1 MSSIIEFSGPVL
13 TGPDRARRGLWSV
26 GGLLTFHRPAAAP
39 DLVLDGWVIPGL
51 VDAHCHIGLGPGGDV
66 SDQVAEAQALT
77 DRDAGTLLV
86 RDAGA
91 VHDTR
96 WLQRRTDMPRIIRS
110 GRHIARTRRY
120 LRGFAVEV
128 QPEDLVEAV
137 RKQARAGDG
146 WVKLVGDW
154 IDRDAGDL
162 APSFPAGALR
172 DAVQAAHDE
181 GARVTAHCFAEDTLD
196 DMLDAGIDC
205 IEHATGLLPRHLPR
219 LVEQGVPIVPT
230 LINIATFPDI
240 AAQAEAKFP
249 RYAAHMRSLWK
260 RRGERIL
267 EAFETGVT
275 IYAGTDAGSVIGH
288 GRIVDEVQALHSA
301 GLPARA
307 ALDAG
312 AWAARNWLGA
322 DSISEGAS
330 ADVLV
335 CAEDPR
341 ESLGTLRQLSGI
353 VLRGEAVRGEKA
365 SPLGIN

>member
-1 MSSIIEFSGPVL
+1 MTRIIEFSGTVL
-13 TGPDRARRGLWSV
+13 TGPGTEHHGLWSV
-26 GGLLTFHRPAAAP
+26 DGHLTFRRPAAAP
-39 DLVLDGWVIPGL
+39 DLILDGWVIPGL
-51 VDAHCHIGLGPGGDV
+51 VDAHCHIGLGPGGEV
-66 SDQVAEAQALT
+66 PEGLAEEQAVT

-96 WLQRRTDMPRIIRS
+96 WIQQRADLPRLIRS

-128 QPEDLVEAV
+128 EPGDLVEAV

-162 APSFPAGALR
+162 APSFPARALR

-219 LVEQGVPIVPT
+219 FVEQGVPIVPT
-230 LINIATFPDI
+230 LVNIATFPDI
-240 AAQAEAKFP
+240 AAQADAKFP
-249 RYAAHMRSLWK
+249 RYAAHMRQLWE
-260 RRGERIL
+260 RRAERVR
-267 EAFETGVT
+267 EAFDAGVT
-275 IYAGTDAGSVIGH
+275 IYAGTDAGSVISH
-288 GRIVDEVQALHSA
+288 GRIVDELEALHAA
-301 GLPARA
+301 GLPAAA

-312 AWAARNWLGA
+312 AWAARDWLGA
-322 DSISEGAS
+322 DGITEGAS

-335 CAEDPR
+335 FADDPR
-341 ESLGTLRQLSGI
+341 RNLATLHHLKNI
-353 VLRGEAVRGEKA
+353 VLRGEPVR
-365 SPLGIN
+365 

>member
-1 MSSIIEFSGPVL
+1 MSSIIEFGGPVL
-13 TGPDRARRGLWSV
+13 TGRDTEHRGLWSV
-26 GGLLTFHRPAAAP
+26 DGLLTFHRPAAAP

-66 SDQVAEAQALT
+66 PGSVAEAQART

-96 WLQRRTDMPRIIRS
+96 WLQRRADMPRIIRS
-110 GRHIARTRRY
+110 GRHIARARRY

-128 QPEDLVEAV
+128 APEDLVEAV

-162 APSFPAGALR
+162 TPSFPAPVLK

-196 DMLDAGIDC
+196 SMLDAGIDC

-219 LVEQGVPIVPT
+219 FVEQDIPIVPT

-240 AAQAEAKFP
+240 AAQAEAKYP
-249 RYAAHMRSLWK
+249 RYAAHMRSLWE
-260 RRGERIL
+260 RRAERVL
-267 EAFETGVT
+267 EAYEAGVG
-275 IYAGTDAGSVIGH
+275 IYAGTDAGSVIKH
-288 GRIVDEVQALHSA
+288 GRIADEIQALHSA

-312 AWAARNWLGA
+312 AWAARAWLGA
-322 DSISEGAS
+322 DAISEGAS

-341 ESLGTLRQLSGI
+341 TNLGTLRQLSHI
-353 VLRGEAVRGEKA
+353 VLRGEVIRRERGGESA
-365 SPLGIN
+365 PH

>member
-1 MSSIIEFSGPVL
+1 MSRIIEFGGPIL
-13 TGPDRARRGLWSV
+13 TGPDSERRGLWSV
-26 GGLLTFHRPAAAP
+26 DGMLTFNRPAAAP

-66 SDQVAEAQALT
+66 PDELAELQAVT
-77 DRDAGTLLV
+77 DRNAGTLLV

-96 WLQRRTDMPRIIRS
+96 WLQHRSELPRIIRA

-128 QPEDLVEAV
+128 EPDGLVEAV

-162 APSFPAGALR
+162 APCFPAPALK
-172 DAVQAAHDE
+172 DAVRAAHDE

-196 DMLDAGIDC
+196 AMLDADIDC

-219 LVEQGVPIVPT
+219 FAEQGVPIVPT

-249 RYAAHMRSLWK
+249 RYAAHMRALWE
-260 RRGERIL
+260 RRAERVL
-267 EAFETGVT
+267 EAFEAGVT
-275 IYAGTDAGSVIGH
+275 IYAGTDAGSVIAH
-288 GRIVDEVQALHSA
+288 GRIVDEIQALHDA
-301 GLPARA
+301 GLPASA

-312 AWAARNWLGA
+312 AWRARAWLGA
-322 DSISEGAS
+322 EAISEGAG

-335 CAEDPR
+335 CTEDPR
-341 ESLGTLRQLSGI
+341 ENLGTLRELSHI
-353 VLRGEAVRGEKA
+353 VLRGHVIQQGPP
-365 SPLGIN
+365 SH

>member
-1 MSSIIEFSGPVL
+1 MTGIIEFSGTIL
-13 TGPDRARRGLWSV
+13 TGPGQEQHGLWSV
-26 GGLLTFHRPAAAP
+26 GGRLTFHRPAAAA
-39 DLVLDGWVIPGL
+39 DLVLAGWVIPGL

-66 SDQVAEAQALT
+66 PEQLAEQQALT

-96 WLQRRTDMPRIIRS
+96 WLQRRADLPRLIRS
-110 GRHIARTRRY
+110 GRHIAATRRY

-128 QPEDLVEAV
+128 EPGDLVEAV

-154 IDRDAGDL
+154 IHRGTGDL
-162 APSFPAGALR
+162 AASFPAGTLK

-219 LVEQGVPIVPT
+219 FVEQGVPIVPT

-249 RYAAHMRSLWK
+249 RYAAHMRSLWE
-260 RRGERIL
+260 RRAERVR
-267 EAFETGVT
+267 EAFDAGVT
-275 IYAGTDAGSVIGH
+275 IYAGTDAGSVIHH
-288 GRIVDEVQALHSA
+288 GRIVDELEALHAA
-301 GLPARA
+301 GLPAAA

-312 AWAARNWLGA
+312 AWAARAWLGA
-322 DSISEGAS
+322 DGITEGAS
-330 ADVLV
+330 ADLLV

-341 ESLGTLRQLSGI
+341 GKLATLRNLRSI
-353 VLRGEAVRGEKA
+353 VLRGEIVR
-365 SPLGIN
+365 

>member
-1 MSSIIEFSGPVL
+1 MTRIIEFSGTIL
-13 TGPDRARRGLWSV
+13 TGPGPERRGLWSV
-26 GGLLTFHRPAAAP
+26 DGQLGFHRPAAAP

-66 SDQVAEAQALT
+66 TGQLAEQQAT
-77 DRDAGTLLV
+77 ADRDAGTLLV

-96 WLQRRTDMPRIIRS
+96 WLQQRADMPRIIRS
-110 GRHIARTRRY
+110 GRHIARTGRY

-128 QPEDLVEAV
+128 EPDDLVGAV
-137 RKQARAGDG
+137 RRQARAGDG

-154 IDRDAGDL
+154 IDRGAGDL
-162 APSFPAGALR
+162 AASFPARTLK
-172 DAVQAAHDE
+172 DAVAAAHDG

-230 LINIATFPDI
+230 LINIATFPEI
-240 AAQAEAKFP
+240 AARAQAKFP
-249 RYAAHMRSLWK
+249 RYAAHMRSLWE
-260 RRGERIL
+260 RRAERVL
-267 EAFETGVT
+267 AAFEAGVT
-275 IYAGTDAGSVIGH
+275 IYAGTDAGSVIKH
-288 GRIVDEVQALHSA
+288 GRIVDELQALHAA
-301 GLPARA
+301 GLPAAA

-312 AWAARNWLGA
+312 AWAARAWLGA
-322 DSISEGAS
+322 DGIADGAS

-341 ESLGTLRQLSGI
+341 RDLATLQNLRHI
-353 VLRGEAVRGEKA
+353 VLRGEAVRQD
-365 SPLGIN
+365 

>member
-1 MSSIIEFSGPVL
+1 MTRIIEFSGPVL
-13 TGPDRARRGLWSV
+13 TSAAQEHPGLWSV
-26 GGLLTFHRPAAAP
+26 DGILTFRRPAAAP

-66 SDQVAEAQALT
+66 PEHLAEEQAIT

-96 WLQRRTDMPRIIRS
+96 WLQQRADMPRIIRS

-128 QPEDLVEAV
+128 EPENLVEAV
-137 RKQARAGDG
+137 RKQALAGDG

-154 IDRDAGDL
+154 IDRGAGDL
-162 APSFPAGALR
+162 APSFPAAVLK

-181 GARVTAHCFAEDTLD
+181 GARVTAHCFAEQTLD

-205 IEHATGLLPRHLPR
+205 IEHGTGLLPRHLPR
-219 LVEQGVPIVPT
+219 FVEQGVPIVPT
-230 LINIATFPDI
+230 LINIATFPEI

-249 RYAAHMRSLWK
+249 RYAAHMRGLWE
-260 RRGERIL
+260 RRSERIL
-267 EAFETGVT
+267 EAFEAGVS
-275 IYAGTDAGSVIGH
+275 IYAGTDAGSVIRH
-288 GRIVDEVQALHSA
+288 GRIADEIQALHAA

-312 AWAARNWLGA
+312 AWAARAWLGA
-322 DSISEGAS
+322 EAIVEGAG

-341 ESLGTLRQLSGI
+341 ARLGTLDGPRHI
-353 VLRGEAVRGEKA
+353 VLRGE
-365 SPLGIN
+365 LIH

>member
-1 MSSIIEFSGPVL
+1 MTRIIEFSGTVL
-13 TGPDRARRGLWSV
+13 TGPGTEQHGLWSV
-26 GGLLTFHRPAAAP
+26 DGLLTFRRPAAAP

-66 SDQVAEAQALT
+66 PGQLAEEQAVT

-96 WLQRRTDMPRIIRS
+96 WLQQRADMPRLIRS

-128 QPEDLVEAV
+128 EPGDLVEAV
-137 RKQARAGDG
+137 RRQARAGDG

-162 APSFPAGALR
+162 APSFPAGTLK
-172 DAVQAAHDE
+172 DAIRAAHDE

-219 LVEQGVPIVPT
+219 FVEQGVPIVPT

-249 RYAAHMRSLWK
+249 RYAAHMRSLWE
-260 RRGERIL
+260 RRAERVR
-267 EAFETGVT
+267 EAFEAGVT
-275 IYAGTDAGSVIGH
+275 IYAGTDAGSVIRH
-288 GRIVDEVQALHSA
+288 GRIVDELQALHAA
-301 GLPARA
+301 GLPAGA

-312 AWAARNWLGA
+312 AWAARAWLGA
-322 DSISEGAS
+322 DGITDGAS

-341 ESLGTLRQLSGI
+341 RNLATLQDLKNI
-353 VLRGEAVRGEKA
+353 VLRGKLVR
-365 SPLGIN
+365 

>member
-1 MSSIIEFSGPVL
+1 MTRIIEFSGPVL
-13 TGPDRARRGLWSV
+13 TAPDREEHGLWSV
-26 GGLLTFHRPAAAP
+26 GGALTFRRPARAP
-39 DLVLDGWVIPGL
+39 DRVLAGWVIPGL

-66 SDQVAEAQALT
+66 TAQTAEDQAVA
-77 DRDAGTLLV
+77 DRNAGTLLV

-96 WLQRRTDMPRIIRS
+96 WVQQRADLPRLIRS

-120 LRGFAVEV
+120 LRDFAVEV
-128 QPEDLVEAV
+128 EPEELVEAV

-154 IDRDAGDL
+154 IDRGAGDL
-162 APSFPAGALR
+162 APSFPARVLK
-172 DAVQAAHDE
+172 DAVAAAHDE

-219 LVEQGVPIVPT
+219 FVEQGVPIVPT

-240 AAQAEAKFP
+240 AARADAGFP
-249 RYAAHMRSLWK
+249 RYAAHMRALWQ
-260 RRGERIL
+260 RRGERIC
-267 EAFETGVT
+267 EAFEAGVR
-275 IYAGTDAGSVIGH
+275 IYAGTDAGSVIRH
-288 GRIVDEVQALHSA
+288 GRIADEIQALHAA
-301 GLPARA
+301 GLPAPA

-312 AWAARNWLGA
+312 AWAARTWLGA
-322 DSISEGAS
+322 DAISEGAS
-330 ADVLV
+330 ADVLI

-341 ESLGTLRQLSGI
+341 TNLATLHEPRHI
-353 VLRGEAVRGEKA
+353 VLRGERVA
-365 SPLGIN
+365 PD